1 MTITIPTDVR
11 PNFVR
16 TAGQLTVAGALL
28 GVVGGLIT
36 GFIPPVVE
44 PSQFSYPY
52 SPAGFLMAQL
62 VFIVNHLVLLV
73 GTLGLGRS
81 GATGNRTYGRLGV
94 WVSVAGWG
102 LLTLCEVRA
111 MTLAESAY
119 PTAQTDVL
127 DIGFGVA
134 TVLIGIGLV
143 LVGIAAAS
151 AKVWAGWARFTP
163 LVCGLAVFVM
173 VIPGVFGP
181 FLAGRLVL
189 TAWMLMLAGVGVAVV
204 RSRPRAAVGS

>member
-62 VFIVNHLVLLV
+62 VFILNHLVLLV
-73 GTLGLGRS
+73 GTLGLARS
-81 GATGNRTYGRLGV
+81 GATGDRTYGRLGV
-94 WVSVAGWG
+94 WVSVGGWG

-134 TVLIGIGLV
+134 TILIGIGLV
-143 LVGIAAAS
+143 LVGIAVAS

-163 LVCGLAVFVM
+163 LVCGIAVFVM

-189 TAWMLMLAGVGVAVV
+189 TAWMLMLAGVGVALV
-204 RSRPRAAVGS
+204 RSAPRAAVGS